1 LISGL
6 RMITHPRGLL
16 PPSTTIQGLLNVT
29 TPSQSLN
36 SIETSRK
43 AIDLSIRLGL
53 VAMLVALSLAIL
65 MPFIMPVLW
74 AGVIA
79 VAVYPLYLRLERWLG
94 GRAKLALTLFTLLAL
109 AILIVPTVMLGTS
122 TFKTVQTISTKLD
135 EGTLE
140 VPPPSQSVAEWPL
153 IGPKTYEIWSG
164 ASRNLSGTL
173 NKYSEE
179 IKKTSRWLIGA
190 AAGAGAGVLQFIIS
204 VLIAAA
210 FIANAEPIDRFLQKL
225 AVRLAG
231 KRGQGMGEL
240 AGATVRSVAQGVLGV
255 AVIQA
260 LLAGIG
266 MLFVGV
272 PGAGLW
278 AVLVLVLAV
287 IQLPPILVLAPVA
300 AYVFSEASTVTAV
313 LFLVW
318 ALLVS
323 ASDAVLKP
331 MLLGRGL
338 DIPMLVILLGA
349 IGGMVF
355 AGIIGLFVGS
365 VVLALSYRLF
375 LAWLEEDFQ
384 LDEPANDAGETEE
397 AAG

>member
-1 LISGL
+1 
-6 RMITHPRGLL
+6 M
-16 PPSTTIQGLLNVT
+16 LNVT
-29 TPSQSLN
+29 TPSQSTSRS
-36 SIETSRK
+36 SIETSRN
-43 AIDLSIRLGL
+43 AIDLSVRLGL
-53 VAMLVALSLAIL
+53 VVTLVALSFAIL
-65 MPFIMPVLW
+65 APFIMPVLW

-109 AILIVPTVMLGTS
+109 AILIVPSVMLGS
-122 TFKTVQTISTKLD
+122 SMFKTVHTISTQLD
-135 EGTLE
+135 AGTLE
-140 VPPPSQSVAEWPL
+140 VPPPSESVAEWPL
-153 IGPKTYEIWSG
+153 VGSKLHEVWSG

-179 IKKTSRWLIGA
+179 VKKAAGWLLGT
-190 AAGAGAGVLQFIIS
+190 AAGAGAGLLQFIIA

-210 FIANAEPIDRFLQKL
+210 FMASAEPIDGFLQKF

-231 KRGQGMGEL
+231 QRGRGMGEL
-240 AGATVRSVAQGVLGV
+240 ASSTVRSVAQGVLGV

-260 LLAGIG
+260 LLSGVG
-266 MLFVGV
+266 MMLVGV

-287 IQLPPILVLAPVA
+287 IQLPPILVLGPVA
-300 AYVFSEASTVTAV
+300 AYVFSEASTVVAV

-318 ALLVS
+318 ALIVS
-323 ASDAVLKP
+323 ASDVVLKP

-375 LAWLEEDFQ
+375 LVWLEQDLH
-384 LDEPANDAGETEE
+384 LDEPPGDAGTTEE
-397 AAG
+397 AV

>member
-1 LISGL
+1 
-6 RMITHPRGLL
+6 
-16 PPSTTIQGLLNVT
+16 
-29 TPSQSLN
+29 
-36 SIETSRK
+36 
-43 AIDLSIRLGL
+43 
-53 VAMLVALSLAIL
+53 
-65 MPFIMPVLW
+65 
-74 AGVIA
+74 
-79 VAVYPLYLRLERWLG
+79 
-94 GRAKLALTLFTLLAL
+94 
-109 AILIVPTVMLGTS
+109 MLGS
-122 TFKTVQTISTKLD
+122 SLFKSIHTISTQLD
-135 EGTLE
+135 AGTLE

-153 IGPKTYEIWSG
+153 VGPKLHEVWSG
-164 ASRNLSGTL
+164 ASRNLSGTI

-179 IKKTSRWLIGA
+179 VKKAASWFLGA
-190 AAGAGAGVLQFIIS
+190 AAGAGAGLLQFIIA

-210 FIANAEPIDRFLQKL
+210 FMANAEPIDRFLQKF

-260 LLAGIG
+260 LLSGIG
-266 MLFVGV
+266 MLLVGV

-287 IQLPPILVLAPVA
+287 IQLPPILVLGPVA
-300 AYVFSEASTVTAV
+300 AYVFSEASTVPAL

-318 ALLVS
+318 ALVVS

-375 LAWLEEDFQ
+375 LAWLEQDFD
-384 LDEPANDAGETEE
+384 LDAPADDTGETEE
-397 AAG
+397 AA

>member
-1 LISGL
+1 
-6 RMITHPRGLL
+6 
-16 PPSTTIQGLLNVT
+16 VT
-29 TPSQSLN
+29 TSSQSTSN
-36 SIETSRK
+36 IETSRK

-53 VAMLVALSLAIL
+53 VAMLVALSLGIL
-65 MPFIMPVLW
+65 APFIMPVLW

-94 GRAKLALTLFTLLAL
+94 GRVKLALTLFTLLAL
-109 AILIVPTVMLGTS
+109 AILIVPSVMLGS
-122 TFKTVQTISTKLD
+122 SMFKSIHTISTQLD
-135 EGTLE
+135 AGTLE

-153 IGPKTYEIWSG
+153 VGPKLHEIWSS

-179 IKKTSRWLIGA
+179 VKKTATWLLGT
-190 AAGAGAGVLQFIIS
+190 AAGAGAGLLQFIIA

-210 FIANAEPIDRFLQKL
+210 FMANAEPIDRFMQKFS
-225 AVRLAG
+225 ARLAG

-260 LLAGIG
+260 LLSGVG
-266 MLFVGV
+266 MLLAGV
-272 PGAGLW
+272 PAAGLW
-278 AVLVLVLAV
+278 ALLVLVLAV
-287 IQLPPILVLAPVA
+287 IQLPPILVLGPVA
-300 AYVFSEASTVTAV
+300 AYVFSEASTLTAV
-313 LFLVW
+313 LFLAW
-318 ALLVS
+318 ALAVS
-323 ASDAVLKP
+323 ASDVVLKP

-338 DIPMLVILLGA
+338 DVPMLVILLGA

-355 AGIIGLFVGS
+355 AGVIGLFVGS

-375 LAWLEEDFQ
+375 LAWLEQDFH
-384 LDEPANDAGETEE
+384 LDELPDDAGKS
-397 AAG
+397 